1 MGVAVVPVT
10 SLATTLTLPSA
21 SSVNS
26 RSIVTALKSSVP
38 RSATAGVVGGAA
50 ALGPSF
56 LVSSIVSRNVTS
68 ASGVG
73 AASPPQW
80 SKKV

>member
-1 MGVAVVPVT
+1 MGAAVVPVT

-38 RSATAGVVGGAA
+38 RSATAGVVGVAV
-50 ALGPSF
+50 LEPSF